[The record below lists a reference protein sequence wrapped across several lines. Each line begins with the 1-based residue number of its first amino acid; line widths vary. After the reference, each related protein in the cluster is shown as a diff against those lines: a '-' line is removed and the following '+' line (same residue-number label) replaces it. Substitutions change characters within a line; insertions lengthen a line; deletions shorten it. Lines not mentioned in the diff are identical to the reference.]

1 MKAGARIVAVLGA
14 ALVAW
19 LLYRAAPRDVTLV
32 YDVSR
37 AQGAT
42 GLSVR
47 IQRGDRWIRS
57 ADFELPTPG
66 GQVRQEVKLR
76 DGAYVVQY
84 GLYAP
89 AGTSR
94 GERELQVTESG
105 VIVLPLGP

>member
-1 MKAGARIVAVLGA
+1 
-14 ALVAW
+14 
-19 LLYRAAPRDVTLV
+19 
-32 YDVSR
+32 
-37 AQGAT
+37 
-42 GLSVR
+42 
-47 IQRGDRWIRS
+47 
-57 ADFELPTPG
+57 
-66 GQVRQEVKLR
+66 VKLR